1 MAEKDRQ
8 IQGVVVSIYGDQYR
22 IASDGNRAEVEQVA
36 AYVDQKMRQI
46 AAHAHRLPKTTL
58 AVLAAMDITAE
69 LLGARQEQEQLAGKA
84 QESLGRMSKLID
96 ERASIF
102 SAHAQRPSSPLERLL
117 REQPAGE
124 ADPPAQP

>member
-1 MAEKDRQ
+1 MAEQDRQ
-8 IQGVVVSIYGDQYR
+8 IQGVVVAIFGDQYR
-22 IASDGNRAEVEQVA
+22 IASDGNREEVEQVA
-36 AYVDQKMRQI
+36 AYVDQKMRQL

-69 LLGARQEQEQLAGKA
+69 LFRTRQEQKLLADKA
-84 QESLGRMSKLID
+84 HESLGRLNKLID

-102 SAHAQRPSSPLERLL
+102 SAHAQRPASPLERLL

-124 ADPPAQP
+124 RDPSAPR